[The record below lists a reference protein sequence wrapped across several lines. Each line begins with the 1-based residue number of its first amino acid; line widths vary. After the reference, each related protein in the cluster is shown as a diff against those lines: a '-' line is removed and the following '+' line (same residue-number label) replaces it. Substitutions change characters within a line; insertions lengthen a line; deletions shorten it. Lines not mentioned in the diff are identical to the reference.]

1 MEKRFSQVKGSAQDP
16 YEVELIGLSETNLS
30 AHCTCPAGMNWR
42 YCKHRF
48 GIIEGSTKG
57 TVGDNL
63 DDVAVVKS
71 WVPGTDIDLA
81 MQQVKAI
88 VKEAEDNYANLQNNQ
103 RPQSGKITPR
113 S

>member
-63 DDVAVVKS
+63 DDAAVVKS
-71 WVPGTDIDLA
+71 WVPGTDIYLA

-103 RPQSGKITPR
+103 QPQSGKIIPR

>member
-1 MEKRFSQVKGSAQDP
+1 MEKRFSQFKGSTQDP
-16 YEVELIGLSETNLS
+16 HEVEPIGLSETNLS
-30 AHCTCPAGMNWR
+30 VCCTCPAGMNWR

-71 WVPGTDIDLA
+71 WVPGTDIYLA

-88 VKEAEDNYANLQNNQ
+88 VKDAEDNYANLQNNQ
-103 RPQSGKITPR
+103 PPQSGKITPR

>member
-1 MEKRFSQVKGSAQDP
+1 METRISQVKGSAQDP

-88 VKEAEDNYANLQNNQ
+88 VKEAEDSYANLQNNQ
-103 RPQSGKITPR
+103 RPQSGKIIPR